1 MNQPDTYDFCPSCG
15 SSIPFGRETCPECG
29 RTTVKIGEERAWE
42 GRPDPRRKAPVRSS
56 RPGIS
61 GGLML
66 FMGLPALLFGLILMG
81 EIALFIELL
90 EEELLLMGE
99 DITGVASLVNAL
111 VYGSLVVGALA
122 SVGGLAAI
130 LRRYWWLAMGG
141 AIVLALGGLMTL
153 VPGVIGIICVVLLYQ
168 SRAEFV

>member
-1 MNQPDTYDFCPSCG
+1 
-15 SSIPFGRETCPECG
+15 
-29 RTTVKIGEERAWE
+29 
-42 GRPDPRRKAPVRSS
+42 
-56 RPGIS
+56 
-61 GGLML
+61 ML